1 VIRETLRK
9 FNIRLNKDLG
19 QNFLPDK
26 DALDRI
32 IKAAEVSKDDLVLEI
47 GTGIGTLTKPLA
59 QKAGFVVSIEIDA
72 KLIPAAKEY
81 LAGIDNIE
89 LINEDVMKLDI
100 PKILKKH
107 PDFESAKVVSNLP
120 YCITTPLISKLLER
134 ENKFKLMVITI
145 QKEVAKRIVS
155 PPGGK
160 EYGAFTVFVNYFAKP
175 KIISYLSKTSFIPQ
189 PEVDSA
195 ILKLEVLA
203 RPSVGVKD
211 EKLFFRVVRAAFNQR
226 RKMLKNALQA
236 AHIEWPADTDI
247 DGKRRGETLSIQEFA
262 KLSNLIKLTS
272 F

>member
-1 VIRETLRK
+1 MIRETLRK

-26 DALDRI
+26 DALYRI
-32 IKAAEVSKDDLVLEI
+32 VKAAEVSKDDLVLEI

-59 QKAGFVVSIEIDA
+59 QKAGFVVTVEIDD

-81 LAGIDNIE
+81 LEGIDNIE
-89 LINEDVMKLDI
+89 LINEDAMKLDI
-100 PKILKKH
+100 PSIIKKH
-107 PDFESAKVVSNLP
+107 SGFKSAKVVSNVP
-120 YCITTPLISKLLER
+120 YCITTPLITRFLEV
-134 ENKFKLMVITI
+134 KAFKTI
-145 QKEVAKRIVS
+145 VLTVQKEVAKRIVS

-160 EYGAFTVFVNYFAKP
+160 EYGAFTIFVNYYAKP

-203 RPSVGVKD
+203 KPSVDVKD
-211 EKLFFRVVRAAFNQR
+211 EKLFFKVYRAAFNQR

-247 DGKRRGETLSIQEFA
+247 DGRRRGETLSIQEFA

-272 F
+272 I